1 MSKEKDPKEA
11 GCLLLWSYRE
21 GRRKTS
27 TKNGFVQDT
36 GMRCGYD
43 EEYMNIEAENT
54 YVWLFHTGMMFTYLC
69 CTKYDLQYGCR

>member
-27 TKNGFVQDT
+27 TENVFLQNCVDYIEIILGYIEIILGYSEIILDYIEKARTIKLEISIKN
-36 GMRCGYD
+36 R
-43 EEYMNIEAENT
+43 NI
-54 YVWLFHTGMMFTYLC
+54 C
-69 CTKYDLQYGCR
+69 

>member
-27 TKNGFVQDT
+27 TKNGVVQVIGT
-36 GMRCGYD
+36 
-43 EEYMNIEAENT
+43 
-54 YVWLFHTGMMFTYLC
+54 VWI
-69 CTKYDLQYGCR
+69 R

>member
-27 TKNGFVQDT
+27 TENVFLQNGVD
-36 GMRCGYD
+36 Y
-43 EEYMNIEAENT
+43 IEIILDYIEN
-54 YVWLFHTGMMFTYLC
+54 YIG
-69 CTKYDLQYGCR
+69 